1 MLFRTLNRD
10 LCLPNANADH
20 IAPLFRCASEA
31 VVQQQQQQPPSDGR
45 GSAHT
50 YRRSPPSHRP
60 PCCRDRLM
68 PLRSW
73 ANRSFPALL
82 AVTRRGVEDPQ
93 SGVPGV
99 CGCVR
104 RSPPGQD
111 GGRTGA
117 VGATGGGATGP

>member
-99 CGCVR
+99 CNFVDAR
-104 RSPPGQD
+104 TKWID
-111 GGRTGA
+111 GALQQVWALGN
-117 VGATGGGATGP
+117 GGGGG